1 MNLFAIETLAIGD
14 ELLTGKIADTN
25 SAFVGQCL
33 FEKSLRLSRQNVV
46 PDEKKAIQS
55 TFKEIA
61 QRAKVAI
68 CFGGLGPTSDDITA
82 ATVAEILGRP
92 LVTDELSKDKMIAF
106 LKARN
111 RQVTE
116 QTLKQV
122 LVPQGTEVIPNG
134 VGGFGLA
141 PGFSFVFESCT
152 FFFLP
157 GVPNEM
163 NQMFKNFVLPKVL
176 ALAPEQSEVVS
187 RVWRCIGIVESEVQR
202 LMVPIEK
209 SLPAGMWLGY
219 RTRFPENYLYLYS
232 KKEKSPHSS
241 QSLDF
246 WTQKIETLL
255 APFCYG
261 REEKDLEQWVFDLLK
276 RKNKKLAL
284 AESCTGGLVIQ
295 RLTRVPGASDF
306 IWGGYVTYQ
315 LDAKKKM
322 LGVEFQKEL
331 DAVSMKSS
339 EALALGAL
347 EKSVCDYA
355 LGISGYMGPSGGT
368 SDTPVG
374 TIFICVK
381 DKKGGSAQER
391 IQLPP
396 RPRDVLQWGAS
407 SFALNCLRKFIE

>member
-1 MNLFAIETLAIGD
+1 MNLFPIETLAIGD

-33 FEKSLRLSRQNVV
+33 FEKGLRLSRQNVV

-55 TFKEIA
+55 ALREIA

-82 ATVAEILGRP
+82 AVVAETIGKR
-92 LVTDELSKDKMIAF
+92 LVTDEVSKEKLIAF

-122 LVPQGTEVIPNG
+122 LIPEGTEVILNG

-141 PGFSFVFESCT
+141 PGFSFLFKECT

-157 GVPNEM
+157 GVPSEM
-163 NQMFKNFVLPKVL
+163 NQMFKNSVLPKIL
-176 ALAPEQSEVVS
+176 TLAPEQGEIES

-209 SLPAGMWLGY
+209 SLPEGMWLGY

-232 KKEKSPHSS
+232 KKHNTSSLNLWVDQIEK
-241 QSLDF
+241 
-246 WTQKIETLL
+246 LL
-255 APFCYG
+255 SPFCYG
-261 REEKDLEQWVFDLLK
+261 REEKDLEEWVFELLRKK
-276 RKNKKLAL
+276 RKKVAL
-284 AESCTGGLVIQ
+284 AESCTGGLVVQ
-295 RLTRVPGASDF
+295 RLTRVPGASEF
-306 IWGGYVTYQ
+306 VWGGYVSYQ

-322 LGVEFQKEL
+322 LGVELQSES

-339 EALALGAL
+339 EALSQSALD
-347 EKSVCDYA
+347 KSGCDYA

-368 SDTPVG
+368 EQSPVG
-374 TIFICVK
+374 TIFISVT
-381 DKKGGSAQER
+381 DRTPRVLQER

-396 RPRDVLQWGAS
+396 RPREVLQWGAS
-407 SFALNCLRKFIE
+407 SFALNCLRKFLE

>member
-1 MNLFAIETLAIGD
+1 MSLFAIETLAIGD

-33 FEKSLRLSRQNVV
+33 FEKGLRLSRQNVI
-46 PDEKKAIQS
+46 PDDKKAIQS
-55 TFKEIA
+55 VFKEIA
-61 QRAKVAI
+61 QRAKAAI

-82 ATVAEILGRP
+82 ATIAEILEKP
-92 LVTDELSKDKMIAF
+92 LVTDEVSKDKMVAF

-141 PGFSFVFESCT
+141 PGFSCVFEGCT

-163 NQMFKNFVLPKVL
+163 NQMFKDFVLPKIL
-176 ALAPEQSEVVS
+176 SLAPEKGEIES

-209 SLPAGMWLGY
+209 SIPEGMWLGY

-232 KKEKSPHSS
+232 RKGHSAQHGS
-241 QSLDF
+241 SLDL
-246 WTQKIETLL
+246 WAQKIETLL
-255 APFCYG
+255 APYCYG

-276 RKNKKLAL
+276 NKNQKVAL
-284 AESCTGGLVIQ
+284 AESCTGGLVVQ
-295 RLTRVPGASDF
+295 RLTRVPGASEF

-322 LGVEFQKEL
+322 LGVEFQNEI

-339 EALALGAL
+339 QELASSAL
-347 EKSVCDYA
+347 EKSGCDFA
-355 LGISGYMGPSGGT
+355 LGISGYMGPTGGT
-368 SDTPVG
+368 PHHPVG
-374 TIFICVK
+374 TVFICVQ
-381 DKKGGSAQER
+381 DAKGKLLQEK

-396 RPRDVLQWGAS
+396 RPRDILQWGAS
-407 SFALNCLRKFIE
+407 SFALNCLRKLLE